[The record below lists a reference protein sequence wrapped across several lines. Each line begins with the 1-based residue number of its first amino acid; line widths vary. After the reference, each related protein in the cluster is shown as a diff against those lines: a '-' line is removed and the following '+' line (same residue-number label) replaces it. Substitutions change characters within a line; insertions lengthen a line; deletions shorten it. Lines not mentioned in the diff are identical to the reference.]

1 MVTQVIL
8 KRPNLRQ
15 SENFGISDPE
25 NMEHDKVF
33 NLQLTIQKLQE
44 ELSLYRNGA
53 DGQELFLLLAE
64 KEAEIKSLKL
74 SGAGKNENLKK
85 LAKKSAEVLARCDRL
100 QSEYD
105 TLQFEHSDLIQEKKR
120 LAAQVDV
127 LKASNVSFAA
137 LCQEKKVIINQMEE
151 ELGARDASVEKLL
164 ARCAALVS
172 QKNEKHKE
180 FEAESKEFAA
190 ERSEKNKQMKELM
203 VRDTSSHLSASMLI
217 LMAHT
222 VKNDDIGLYNVRMN

>member
-1 MVTQVIL
+1 MTVWNDYQ
-8 KRPNLRQ
+8 REQQRQ
-15 SENFGISDPE
+15 KHLEVSHHFYLDHSKQI
-25 NMEHDKVF
+25 MEQDKVF

-64 KEAEIKSLKL
+64 KEAEIKALKL
-74 SGAGKNENLKK
+74 SGSGKNENLKK

-127 LKASNVSFAA
+127 LKTSNVSFAA

-180 FEAESKEFAA
+180 FEAESKEFAI

-203 VRDTSSHLSASMLI
+203 VCDKLTYFYLDVHHDYVYDHML
-217 LMAHT
+217 
-222 VKNDDIGLYNVRMN
+222 KN